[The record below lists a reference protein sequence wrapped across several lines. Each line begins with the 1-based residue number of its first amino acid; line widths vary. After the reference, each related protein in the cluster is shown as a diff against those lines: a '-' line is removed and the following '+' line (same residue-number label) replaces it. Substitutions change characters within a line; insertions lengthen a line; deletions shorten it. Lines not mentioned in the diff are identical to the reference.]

1 MMRDKRVFSRFTRSQ
16 RYITV
21 VSGLPRSGTSLMM
34 QILGAGG
41 MPILSDQHR
50 PADRNNPR
58 GYYEFEP
65 VKRLHKGETAWI
77 RDAQGKAVKVISALL
92 IHLPRDYAYRVI
104 FMRRDLDEIL
114 NSQQTMLTHLGKD
127 ATPFEADKFRGEYE
141 THLTQLDAWRTSQPH
156 LRVIDLMYV
165 DLIAQPT
172 PHLTALNQ
180 FLDGQLNLASMHHAI
195 DPTLYRQRKP

>member
-1 MMRDKRVFSRFTRSQ
+1 MFSRFTRSQ

-34 QILGAGG
+34 QILAAGG
-41 MPILSDQHR
+41 MPILTDEHR

-58 GYYEFEP
+58 GYYEFER
-65 VKRLHKGETAWI
+65 VKRLHKGDTAWI

-127 ATPFEADKFRGEYE
+127 STPFDRAKFRAEYE
-141 THLTQLDAWRTSQPH
+141 SHLAHLDQWRADQPH
-156 LRVIDLMYV
+156 LRVIDLAYA
-165 DLIAQPT
+165 DLIAQPA

-180 FLDGQLNLASMHHAI
+180 FLDDQLNLAAMHSAI